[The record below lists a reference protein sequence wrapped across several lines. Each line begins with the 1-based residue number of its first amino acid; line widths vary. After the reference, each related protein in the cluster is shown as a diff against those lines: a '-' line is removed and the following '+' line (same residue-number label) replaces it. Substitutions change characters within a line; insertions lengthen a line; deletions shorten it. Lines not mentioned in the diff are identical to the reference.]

1 MLYAACDVQLEPS
14 RLIVVFAAACGGA
27 SQYPPAATGKLSV
40 LTLNVELD
48 GRDKLPE
55 LAALIKRT
63 DADLVFLQECAAE
76 KCGAV
81 LAKMLDRQYVQQ
93 GDDTAT
99 LSRWPID
106 RDGRVAVPG
115 GPSVRVSNLHL
126 FYKPYQPYQLLH
138 IPYED
143 GKFVSTEAEA
153 IAEARA
159 ARGKEAEAAVAALA
173 GDKVVIAGGDFNEP
187 SHLDW
192 TAATAAA
199 KRHPMAVAWPS
210 TKTFAD
216 AGYVDAYRALH
227 PDPLAKPGFTWT
239 PTTSPDDPKDHHDRI
254 DFLLVRGLKPV
265 DVKIVGENEANAEIV
280 VAPYPTDHRGVLATF
295 AF

>member
-1 MLYAACDVQLEPS
+1 MTS
-14 RLIVVFAAACGGA
+14 RLPLLLLVACSHGT
-27 SQYPPAATGKLSV
+27 PPAAPAHALRV
-40 LTLNVELD
+40 LTLNVQVD
-48 GRDKLPE
+48 GHDKLPE
-55 LAALIKRT
+55 IAALIRRA
-63 DADLVFLQECAAE
+63 DADVVFLQECGAD

-81 LAKMLDRQYVQQ
+81 LAKMLDRKYVQQ

-106 RDGRVAVPG
+106 AAGHVAVPG
-115 GPSVRVSNLHL
+115 GPTVRVANLHL

-143 GKFVSTEAEA
+143 GKFISTEAEA

-159 ARGKEAEAAVAALA
+159 ARGKEADAAVAALA
-173 GDKVVIAGGDFNEP
+173 GDSIVVAGGDFNEP

-192 TAATAAA
+192 TPAAAAA
-199 KRHPMAVAWPS
+199 KRQPMAVAWPS
-210 TKTFAD
+210 TKAFTD
-216 AGYVDAYRALH
+216 AGFIDAYRALH
-227 PDPLAKPGFTWT
+227 PDPLASPGFTWT

-265 DVKIVGENEANAEIV
+265 DVQIVGEDSKNADIV

-295 AF
+295 GF